1 MCKLF
6 DDWSI
11 EIENYCQNNGLDFE
25 KANKLSKCWGKDF
38 IALQFHDSTKGTKGL
53 LDETPMPVVLII
65 EKTQKGL
72 VFTKTEYTEKYLRGT

>member
-11 EIENYCQNNGLDFE
+11 EVENYCQNNGLNFE
-25 KANKLSKCWGKDF
+25 KAKKLSQCWSKNDL
-38 IALQFHDSTKGTKGL
+38 ILQYYDDTKKSNGL

-72 VFTKTEYTEKYLRGT
+72 VFTETEYTEKYLRRT